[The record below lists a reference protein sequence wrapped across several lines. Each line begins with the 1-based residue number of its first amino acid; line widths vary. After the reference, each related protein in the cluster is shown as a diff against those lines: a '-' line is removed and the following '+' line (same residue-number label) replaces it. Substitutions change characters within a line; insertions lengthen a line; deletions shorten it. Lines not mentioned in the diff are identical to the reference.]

1 MAEELEPKLLEE
13 VVVFVRTQPDLLSR
27 SRRPPVLLRL
37 QRNQV
42 RIYSGVCTDAIVRAA
57 GMTEP
62 GMGMKSGMDT
72 KFGLGTEFDM
82 HRGLVGG
89 VGTGMGMLGL
99 LL

>member
-1 MAEELEPKLLEE
+1 
-13 VVVFVRTQPDLLSR
+13 
-27 SRRPPVLLRL
+27 
-37 QRNQV
+37 
-42 RIYSGVCTDAIVRAA
+42 
-57 GMTEP
+57 
-62 GMGMKSGMDT
+62 MGMKSGMDT